1 MNELPAEVVAKRE
14 RLLELLQ
21 SFGSCAVAFSGGL
34 DSTVLAKAAVL
45 ALGEKAVAVTGVSAS
60 LAGGEFEQCRQLAGQ
75 LGIRLEVL
83 QTGELNDPEYKK
95 NTSNRCYFCKSELF
109 DRVWQA
115 AKRLQL
121 AVVADGSNRD
131 DHGEHRPGIRAARE
145 KKVRSPLA
153 ECGFAK
159 SELRQLA
166 ADWQISVW
174 NKPATPCLSSRI
186 AYGQEVTPERLAMID
201 QAEKFL
207 RGLDFQPLRVRYHQ
221 GDMARIEVS
230 ADALDRLIEPELRRR
245 VVERLRAIGFKYVS
259 IDLEGFRS
267 GSLNELLPAE
277 SLQIFDRS

>member
-277 SLQIFDRS
+277 SLQIVDRS